1 MNCTINECPNA
12 TLHGTKVT
20 EMNLVRK
27 ELWEVLGSYENI
39 KLSSDIIK
47 KIIDTN
53 FNKSSDYICYINLP
67 NRNINIT
74 NSKILPNS
82 EVECMIWV
90 SMVNILNELHDRNII
105 SDIMFN
111 KCISYPS
118 LLYSIIVNHNGTIG
132 IQL

>member
-12 TLHGTKVT
+12 TLHGTQVT
-20 EMNLVRK
+20 EMNLIRK

-53 FNKSSDYICYINLP
+53 FNKSSDYICYIDLS

-74 NSKILPNS
+74 SNKILPNS

>member
-1 MNCTINECPNA
+1 MNCTINEYPNA

-20 EMNLVRK
+20 EMNLIRK

-53 FNKSSDYICYINLP
+53 FNKSSDYICYINLS

-82 EVECMIWV
+82 ELEYMIWI